1 MLLVSFAVMDF
12 VKIHFDADFIV
23 PNSELFPKF
32 KASFLSSSLS
42 FAPFNKVAFHD
53 WSSFDTNLQSL

>member
-1 MLLVSFAVMDF
+1 MDF

-42 FAPFNKVAFHD
+42 FAPFNKVAFLD